1 MLVVRLISFHR
12 HRVLQI
18 DPMVFVK
25 IRIQGDADEPG
36 LAARIRFQVDQLDQ
50 LSGLVGRK
58 KFHLTRTFGDENS
71 TV

>member
-1 MLVVRLISFHR
+1 MLVMGLVPFHR
-12 HRVLQI
+12 NSVLQV
-18 DPMVFVK
+18 DPMIFVK